1 MLPQGSAKKLF
12 ATLQGAARSEYA
24 EVSLAELHAVMK
36 HSRSDYCRPWHFLDH
51 ASKRQWLPTSV
62 SDLMDVAPP
71 SCALLRFGWNDHKH
85 PQNVV
90 HCPFQDVEE
99 ELQEAL
105 QSICRALADEAWVQ
119 GMVSV
124 HGQCLAA
131 AVSETAKRAIESSE
145 SRQQPLKVMK
155 SEPGQAAATVRVKLE
170 PGAGLAIAKKL
181 LAGYL
186 YRDITASLLDLGQ
199 VLRGC
204 LSVAGNSWPRQLCIG
219 SCGDVQS

>member
-1 MLPQGSAKKLF
+1 
-12 ATLQGAARSEYA
+12 
-24 EVSLAELHAVMK
+24 
-36 HSRSDYCRPWHFLDH
+36 
-51 ASKRQWLPTSV
+51 
-62 SDLMDVAPP
+62 
-71 SCALLRFGWNDHKH
+71 
-85 PQNVV
+85 
-90 HCPFQDVEE
+90 
-99 ELQEAL
+99 
-105 QSICRALADEAWVQ
+105 
-119 GMVSV
+119 MVSV

-145 SRQQPLKVMK
+145 SMEDRQQPLKVMK

-219 SCGDVQS
+219 SCGDVQSWRGPRVQQLGWCAVVRKPLGPLVCLQLQGPCVCRVTQQHLLRPCSCLRKALGGARAPCCCGSCFRGLHCSA

>member
-181 LAGYL
+181 LAGYP
-186 YRDITASLLDLGQ
+186 YRDITASLLRPRSGASRLLVRGWET
-199 VLRGC
+199 LRK
-204 LSVAGNSWPRQLCIG
+204 LLAEAALHWQLW
-219 SCGDVQS
+219 